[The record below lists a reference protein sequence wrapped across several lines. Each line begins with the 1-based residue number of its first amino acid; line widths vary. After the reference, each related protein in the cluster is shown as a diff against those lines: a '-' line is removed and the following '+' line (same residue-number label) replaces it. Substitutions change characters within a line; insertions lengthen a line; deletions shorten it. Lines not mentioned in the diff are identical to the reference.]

1 MPELNRRRFLQFA
14 GAAGLAPIMPALP
27 ASAAASSGT
36 VISSQMLWAS
46 LYAKAGNA
54 QNAQG
59 IASAMGISTE
69 AAQGIYAKL
78 VQNQLLAANT
88 LRGTLR
94 PAPAQAQPVT
104 EAVRPKSIKVNIEK
118 LLGDAPEEAAEPV
131 EPAPVADELRA
142 LGIDVVH
149 DLPGVGN
156 LFKTR
161 SRLANKQEML
171 VFITP
176 KTIADKAVVR

>member
-78 VQNQLLAANT
+78 VQNQLLTANT

-94 PAPAQAQPVT
+94 SAPVQAQPAT
-104 EAVRPKSIKVNIEK
+104 EALRPKSISVDIEK
-118 LLGDAPEEAAEPV
+118 LLGDTAQDETDLITQESIEEIEGLDGGA
-131 EPAPVADELRA
+131 
-142 LGIDVVH
+142 
-149 DLPGVGN
+149 
-156 LFKTR
+156 
-161 SRLANKQEML
+161 
-171 VFITP
+171 
-176 KTIADKAVVR
+176 

>member
-36 VISSQMLWAS
+36 VTSSQMLWAS

-78 VQNQLLAANT
+78 VQNQLLTAHTANT

-94 PAPAQAQPVT
+94 SAPVHAQPAT
-104 EAVRPKSIKVNIEK
+104 EALRPKSISVDIEK
-118 LLGDAPEEAAEPV
+118 LLGDTAQDETDLISQESIEEIEGLDQGA
-131 EPAPVADELRA
+131 
-142 LGIDVVH
+142 
-149 DLPGVGN
+149 
-156 LFKTR
+156 
-161 SRLANKQEML
+161 
-171 VFITP
+171 
-176 KTIADKAVVR
+176 

>member
-1 MPELNRRRFLQFA
+1 MPEPNRRRFLQFA

-27 ASAAASSGT
+27 ATAAASSGT
-36 VISSQMLWAS
+36 VTSSQMLWAS

-78 VQNQLLAANT
+78 VQNQLLTAHTANT

-94 PAPAQAQPVT
+94 PTTTAVPAGASSEVL
-104 EAVRPKSIKVNIEK
+104 RPKSIKVDIER
-118 LLGDAPEEAAEPV
+118 LLGEEQEV
-131 EPAPVADELRA
+131 ET
-142 LGIDVVH
+142 
-149 DLPGVGN
+149 DL
-156 LFKTR
+156 
-161 SRLANKQEML
+161 LAQED
-171 VFITP
+171 
-176 KTIADKAVVR
+176 ADKIEDLDESE

>member
-36 VISSQMLWAS
+36 VTSSQMLWAS

-59 IASAMGISTE
+59 I
-69 AAQGIYAKL
+69 YAKL
-78 VQNQLLAANT
+78 VQNQLLTAHTANT

-94 PAPAQAQPVT
+94 SAPVQAQPAT
-104 EAVRPKSIKVNIEK
+104 EALRPKSISVDIEK
-118 LLGDAPEEAAEPV
+118 LLGDTAQDETDLISQESIEEIEGLDQGA
-131 EPAPVADELRA
+131 
-142 LGIDVVH
+142 
-149 DLPGVGN
+149 
-156 LFKTR
+156 
-161 SRLANKQEML
+161 
-171 VFITP
+171 
-176 KTIADKAVVR
+176 

>member
-1 MPELNRRRFLQFA
+1 MPELDRRRFLQFA

-36 VISSQMLWAS
+36 VTSSQMLWAS

-78 VQNQLLAANT
+78 VQNQLLTAHTANT

-94 PAPAQAQPVT
+94 SAPVQAQPAT
-104 EAVRPKSIKVNIEK
+104 EALRPKSISVDIEK
-118 LLGDAPEEAAEPV
+118 LLGDTAQDETDLISQESIEEIEGLDQGA
-131 EPAPVADELRA
+131 
-142 LGIDVVH
+142 
-149 DLPGVGN
+149 
-156 LFKTR
+156 
-161 SRLANKQEML
+161 
-171 VFITP
+171 
-176 KTIADKAVVR
+176 

>member
-36 VISSQMLWAS
+36 VTSSQMLWAS

-78 VQNQLLAANT
+78 VQNQLLTAHTANT

-94 PAPAQAQPVT
+94 SVPAQAQPAT
-104 EAVRPKSIKVNIEK
+104 EALRPKSISVDIEK
-118 LLGDAPEEAAEPV
+118 LLGDTAQDETDLITQESIEEIEGLDGGAERGRIIRI
-131 EPAPVADELRA
+131 E
-142 LGIDVVH
+142 
-149 DLPGVGN
+149 
-156 LFKTR
+156 
-161 SRLANKQEML
+161 RL
-171 VFITP
+171 I
-176 KTIADKAVVR
+176 